1 LRSRAAVD
9 AWNWGWPGP
18 PALCHAFGHRGRRQE
33 PTPTHLIDAAS
44 RDGDWDMHG
53 RGRFEVHTKRKL
65 LLTTMGMAV
74 GAMVTMAS
82 PAYAQA
88 PKTFVMKLSTATINE
103 SQHEWLK
110 RFAAAVEKSSG
121 GRIKGEVYPASQL
134 GPIPR
139 QIEGVQFG
147 SIQAWMGPPEFL
159 VGVDTRY
166 EVLSAPGLMNSYDQ
180 AVKVLYDPVVQK
192 MMFGLGENKGLEG
205 IGIAP
210 IGPSQII
217 TKKEVKR
224 LADLKG
230 MKLRVLAS
238 PFQLELIRRMDASP
252 VAMTLA
258 DVLPGIQQGTID
270 GALAII
276 TVYTTMQYQDAA
288 KYVLETD
295 QPYINSIVVMSKR
308 WLATLPPDLQKIVR
322 DEAAKASKEIVPYVK
337 SFFDKQM
344 ETWKARGGVLTKL
357 PAAEHAAMLA
367 KVSTIAQDLSKDK
380 PDLNKAVKLVFEAAA
395 RK

>member
-1 LRSRAAVD
+1 
-9 AWNWGWPGP
+9 
-18 PALCHAFGHRGRRQE
+18 
-33 PTPTHLIDAAS
+33 
-44 RDGDWDMHG
+44 M
-53 RGRFEVHTKRKL
+53 
-65 LLTTMGMAV
+65 
-74 GAMVTMAS
+74 
-82 PAYAQA
+82 
-88 PKTFVMKLSTATINE
+88 
-103 SQHEWLK
+103 
-110 RFAAAVEKSSG
+110 
-121 GRIKGEVYPASQL
+121 
-134 GPIPR
+134 
-139 QIEGVQFG
+139 
-147 SIQAWMGPPEFL
+147 
-159 VGVDTRY
+159 
-166 EVLSAPGLMNSYDQ
+166 
-180 AVKVLYDPVVQK
+180 
-192 MMFGLGENKGLEG
+192 
-205 IGIAP
+205 
-210 IGPSQII
+210 
-217 TKKEVKR
+217 KR